1 MSKTRKY
8 PAADEK
14 ALILKRYL
22 IEKVPGVSRGLHWF
36 EERNAHECGYYVSP
50 YSSLRSH

>member
-22 IEKVPGVSRGLHWF
+22 VLHF
-36 EERNAHECGYYVSP
+36 
-50 YSSLRSH
+50 LRKASQGG

>member
-14 ALILKRYL
+14 AVVLKRYL
-22 IEKVPGVSRGLHWF
+22 VEKVPMSDLCDEYGLRPSQIYRW
-36 EERNAHECGYYVSP
+36 R
-50 YSSLRSH
+50 